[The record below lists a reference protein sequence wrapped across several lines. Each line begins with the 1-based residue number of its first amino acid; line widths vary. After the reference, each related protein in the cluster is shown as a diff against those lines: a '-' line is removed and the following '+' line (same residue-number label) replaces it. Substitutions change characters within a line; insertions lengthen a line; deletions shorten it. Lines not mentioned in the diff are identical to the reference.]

1 MPDVLQVEEHRSL
14 SKQDLISAA
23 TKVDPDQ
30 RYYIGVCREKRKR
43 YERAEGEKDPMQRFQ
58 MDMKKS
64 QKDGLNEIVGTLI
77 ELCGKSIVP
86 DIIIQALTDWHNERL
101 AK

>member
-1 MPDVLQVEEHRSL
+1 MPLETEVRERRSL
-14 SKQDLISAA
+14 SKQELISAA

-30 RYYIGVCREKRKR
+30 RYYVGVCREKRKR

-77 ELCGKSIVP
+77 DMCGKSIVP
-86 DIIIQALTDWHNERL
+86 DVMIVALSDWL
-101 AK
+101 AVRNAK